1 MPNTVFRSAASN
13 ATRIDHF
20 PFANAVIAVRQ
31 ASRIAIRHRKRWRSA
46 FGF

>member
-1 MPNTVFRSAASN
+1 VHCAVFN
-13 ATRIDHF
+13 PTHVDHF
-20 PFANAVIAVRQ
+20 SFANAVIAVRQ